1 MVIDILTI
9 FPSMIEPVIKES
21 LLGKAIEEGLIRI
34 NAIDIRSF
42 AEDKHQVVDD
52 SPFGGGAGMVMKIE
66 PLYAA
71 IKSRLDASESEKP
84 RILLTSASGRTF
96 DQSNAEALNREEH
109 IIIVCGRYKG
119 VDERIS
125 QLFDIEEISIGDYVL
140 SGGEFPALVI
150 TEAVAR
156 LMPGYMGKF
165 EAAETDSFTSGLL
178 GYPEYTRPQEFKG
191 IEVPEVLVS
200 GHHEKI
206 REFRRARAIEK
217 TLNNRPDLLESADL
231 SESDRL
237 IIDDLK
243 RKKENSSIEGDA
255 P

>member
-9 FPSMIEPVIKES
+9 FPSMIEPVIRES
-21 LLGKAIEEGLIRI
+21 LLGKAIEEGLIEI

-66 PLYAA
+66 PLHAA
-71 IKSRLDASESEKP
+71 IKSRLDVSSSKSP
-84 RILLTSASGRTF
+84 RILLTSASGKTF
-96 DQSNAEALNREEH
+96 DQRKAEALNTEEH

-119 VDERIS
+119 VDERVN

-140 SGGEFPALVI
+140 SGGELPALVI

-156 LMPGYMGKF
+156 LIPGYMGKF

-191 IEVPEVLVS
+191 FEVPEVLVS

-206 REFRRARAIEK
+206 SEFRRAKAIEK
-217 TLNNRPDLLESADL
+217 TLRNRPDLLERAEL
-231 SESDRL
+231 SEKDKL
-237 IIDDLK
+237 IIDELK